1 MTSQYTHVT
10 PPPQPPPLY
19 SSTNTQHIRVL
30 HALFFYKM
38 RTSLSLIRI
47 VATSL
52 LSLYII
58 ILPHQFVASLS
69 ATTSHYHSL
78 SDISV
83 TDLVSHL
90 NVLTQ
95 IKPPNS
101 RTNFELGLT
110 YQLLA
115 DAVESGE
122 AVILD
127 TAVVRATN
135 ISTSLPLLD
144 DTNELQRRAEESYT
158 SCLLDD
164 PSNANALSN
173 LANLMSKRRTK
184 TTQVDSIEDDN
195 DNLTAR
201 ILDLYD
207 RALTSDS
214 THLQGH
220 INFGLFLLEIG
231 RHQDSVTIFNRG
243 LIHHP
248 NSTELK

>member
-1 MTSQYTHVT
+1 MTSQIHSRYPSSPATT
-10 PPPQPPPLY
+10 PL

-38 RTSLSLIRI
+38 MTSLSLIRI

-69 ATTSHYHSL
+69 ATTSHHHSL

-90 NVLTQ
+90 SVLTH

-115 DAVESGE
+115 DAVESGD

-173 LANLMSKRRTK
+173 LANLMSKRKTK
-184 TTQVDSIEDDN
+184 SHVDSIDDDN

>member
-1 MTSQYTHVT
+1 M
-10 PPPQPPPLY
+10 
-19 SSTNTQHIRVL
+19 
-30 HALFFYKM
+30 M
-38 RTSLSLIRI
+38 TSLSLIRI

-58 ILPHQFVASLS
+58 ILPHQFVASVS
-69 ATTSHYHSL
+69 ATTSHHHSL

-90 NVLTQ
+90 SVLTH

-115 DAVESGE
+115 NAVESE
-122 AVILD
+122 DAVIVN
-127 TAVVRATN
+127 AVVRATN

-144 DTNELQRRAEESYT
+144 DTYELQRRAEESYT

-164 PSNANALSN
+164 LSNVNALAN
-173 LANLMSKRRTK
+173 VANLMSKRRTK
-184 TTQVDSIEDDN
+184 TTQVDSIDDDN

>member
-1 MTSQYTHVT
+1 M
-10 PPPQPPPLY
+10 
-19 SSTNTQHIRVL
+19 
-30 HALFFYKM
+30 M
-38 RTSLSLIRI
+38 TSLSLIRI

-52 LSLYII
+52 LSFYII
-58 ILPHQFVASLS
+58 ILPHQFVASVS
-69 ATTSHYHSL
+69 ATTSHRSL

-90 NVLTQ
+90 NILTQ

-115 DAVESGE
+115 NAVESGE

-127 TAVVRATN
+127 TAVVGVTN
-135 ISTSLPLLD
+135 ISLSLPLLD
-144 DTNELQRRAEESYT
+144 DTYELQRRAEESYT

-164 PSNANALSN
+164 LSNVNALSN

-184 TTQVDSIEDDN
+184 TTQVESMEDDN

-231 RHQDSVTIFNRG
+231 RHQDSAAIFNRG

-248 NSTELK
+248 NSIELK

>member
-1 MTSQYTHVT
+1 M
-10 PPPQPPPLY
+10 
-19 SSTNTQHIRVL
+19 
-30 HALFFYKM
+30 
-38 RTSLSLIRI
+38 
-47 VATSL
+47 
-52 LSLYII
+52 
-58 ILPHQFVASLS
+58 ASVS
-69 ATTSHYHSL
+69 ATTSHHHSL

-115 DAVESGE
+115 DAVESRE

-135 ISTSLPLLD
+135 ISLSLPLLD
-144 DTNELQRRAEESYT
+144 DDTYVLQRRAEESYT

-164 PSNANALSN
+164 PTNANALSN

-184 TTQVDSIEDDN
+184 TTQVESVEDDN
-195 DNLTAR
+195 DILTAR

-231 RHQDSVTIFNRG
+231 RHQDSAAIFDRG

-248 NSTELK
+248 NLTELK

>member
-1 MTSQYTHVT
+1 M
-10 PPPQPPPLY
+10 
-19 SSTNTQHIRVL
+19 I
-30 HALFFYKM
+30 FFYKM

-58 ILPHQFVASLS
+58 ILPHQFVASVS
-69 ATTSHYHSL
+69 ATTSHHHSL

-115 DAVESGE
+115 NTVESGE

-135 ISTSLPLLD
+135 ISLSLPPLLD
-144 DTNELQRRAEESYT
+144 DDTYELQRRAEESYT
-158 SCLLDD
+158 SCLSDD
-164 PSNANALSN
+164 PTNANALSN

-184 TTQVDSIEDDN
+184 SHVDSIEDDN

-231 RHQDSVTIFNRG
+231 RHRDSAAIFHRG

>member
-1 MTSQYTHVT
+1 
-10 PPPQPPPLY
+10 
-19 SSTNTQHIRVL
+19 
-30 HALFFYKM
+30 M

-52 LSLYII
+52 LSLYLI
-58 ILPHQFVASLS
+58 ILPRQFVASVS
-69 ATTSHYHSL
+69 ATTSHHHSL

-95 IKPPNS
+95 NKPPNS

-115 DAVESGE
+115 NAVESGD

-127 TAVVRATN
+127 TAVVGATN
-135 ISTSLPLLD
+135 ISLSLPPLLD
-144 DTNELQRRAEESYT
+144 DDTYVLQRRAEESYT

-164 PSNANALSN
+164 PTNANALSN

-184 TTQVDSIEDDN
+184 TTQVDSTEDN
-195 DNLTAR
+195 YDNLTER

-231 RHQDSVTIFNRG
+231 RHRDSVAIFNRG

>member
-1 MTSQYTHVT
+1 M
-10 PPPQPPPLY
+10 
-19 SSTNTQHIRVL
+19 
-30 HALFFYKM
+30 
-38 RTSLSLIRI
+38 
-47 VATSL
+47 
-52 LSLYII
+52 
-58 ILPHQFVASLS
+58 ASVS
-69 ATTSHYHSL
+69 ATASHHHSL

-127 TAVVRATN
+127 TAEVGAT
-135 ISTSLPLLD
+135 SSSLSLSPLLD
-144 DTNELQRRAEESYT
+144 DTYELQRRAEESYT

-173 LANLMSKRRTK
+173 LANLMSKRKTK
-184 TTQVDSIEDDN
+184 SHVDSIDDDN